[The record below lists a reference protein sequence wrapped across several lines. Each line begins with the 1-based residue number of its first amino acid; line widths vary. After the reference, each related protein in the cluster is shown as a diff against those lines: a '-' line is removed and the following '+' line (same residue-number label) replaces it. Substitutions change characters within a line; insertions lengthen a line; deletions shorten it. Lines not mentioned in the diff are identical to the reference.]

1 MKKYQLFLIG
11 VTLLLSACSKNQ
23 GNQTDIKENTE
34 QTEMLEETKQE
45 ENMEESIET
54 EKVYL
59 PLSGE
64 FHRDWLISEF
74 ENGTALVGLNSG
86 TYLISEEGEVLI
98 SAPDDSSTSIRY
110 LEEGYFLLEDMEAY
124 IDYVYDNSGELLTSI
139 SCKDELNGIF
149 THVRGLVNSQL
160 GDNIVCNIKKES
172 LDKTENY
179 IGIYDFSGNL
189 IAEAPGTYRSTK
201 GDKINVEINEQMFSY
216 KFDPINKTLIQT
228 EYEKTQDEI
237 LEEEIEALNKGV
249 KDSGQFGGSNGT
261 LNEGLKYGYYKFYNT
276 KLEVVMDISEYPEDK
291 YLRSVKNNLGNII
304 SQDGRGPIFRNE
316 YLGLN
321 LYQDNGNGWYYTIYS
336 NSGQKLF
343 EPKRGQ
349 IYNNIIDEKYI
360 TWGVGDDMVRCLG
373 LDGTIYWEIPG
384 EEVFSVSDNI
394 ICLGNKDTCAMYD
407 WDGNF
412 LFDSIWYEE

>member
-160 GDNIVCNIKKES
+160 GDILFATSKR
-172 LDKTENY
+172 
-179 IGIYDFSGNL
+179 NL
-189 IAEAPGTYRSTK
+189 
-201 GDKINVEINEQMFSY
+201 
-216 KFDPINKTLIQT
+216 
-228 EYEKTQDEI
+228 
-237 LEEEIEALNKGV
+237 
-249 KDSGQFGGSNGT
+249 
-261 LNEGLKYGYYKFYNT
+261 
-276 KLEVVMDISEYPEDK
+276 
-291 YLRSVKNNLGNII
+291 
-304 SQDGRGPIFRNE
+304 
-316 YLGLN
+316 
-321 LYQDNGNGWYYTIYS
+321 
-336 NSGQKLF
+336 
-343 EPKRGQ
+343 
-349 IYNNIIDEKYI
+349 
-360 TWGVGDDMVRCLG
+360 
-373 LDGTIYWEIPG
+373 
-384 EEVFSVSDNI
+384 
-394 ICLGNKDTCAMYD
+394 
-407 WDGNF
+407 
-412 LFDSIWYEE
+412 